1 MLRSSVVLRRLSIST
16 FLAACLCFTALPLH
30 ADNWQPISPDDLKMT
45 SQQAGGAEAIIL
57 YHEFVSDDTRKS
69 RSEYK
74 RIKIFSEKAK
84 RFADIEIPYAKEG
97 LFSSQIID
105 VKARTIGPDGKITP
119 FSGEIFD
126 KTIVKSHGLK
136 YKAKTFTLPDVQV
149 GSIIEWRYTEI
160 WSDEYVL
167 AARWILQEELAQK
180 YAKFAYTPLN
190 LGGSRYVE
198 NEHGETADGVYHIG
212 VGIPAGVD
220 VKTVN
225 QRMDQQRMEMEMK
238 NIPAYEEEDSSPPA
252 EMMKMRMYFFYGNSK
267 MLKPEEFWRQQGKF
281 WEKDLDKFIG
291 HSSQVAQAAAQAVSA
306 SDTPEQKIR
315 KIYALVQ
322 KQKNFTYERH
332 DELDTLAKVR
342 KANTSVEQVLQQ
354 GGTHNDLTR
363 LFVAMVQSQKIPA
376 YLMRIATRE
385 EVFFQPAIPEWDQLN
400 SEVAIV
406 NLDGKEVFLDPGVPM
421 CPFGML
427 EWKRTMVQGVRQ
439 KATGGTE
446 LSQTPVPQYSDAVR
460 QRIADLKLDKDGSL
474 KGQIV
479 MLWIGQEALIQRI
492 EGGRTDEAGRK
503 KQVEDELKALLPP
516 TAIVKLDSATAWD
529 DPDQPLRATFNVEL
543 PGLASSTGKRLLLPS
558 GLFQINSRQRF
569 VSADRKTPVYF
580 EYPYRVFDKVLITLP
595 QDVQVENLP
604 QGQKA
609 NSEFALCYVERAT
622 NGNVLELK
630 RDFAIAGVSFPLN
643 LYPAL
648 KSFFDTVHRNDDE
661 QVTLRTAPVAASK

>member
-1 MLRSSVVLRRLSIST
+1 
-16 FLAACLCFTALPLH
+16 LPLH

-57 YHEFVSDDTRKS
+57 YHESSSDDVRKS

-74 RIKIFSEKAK
+74 KIKIFSEKAK
-84 RFADIEIPYAKEG
+84 RFADVEIPYAKEG

-105 VKARTIGPDGKITP
+105 IKARTIGPDGKITP

-126 KTIVKSHGLK
+126 KTIVKSQGLK

-160 WSDEYVL
+160 WSDEYVRS
-167 AARWILQEELAQK
+167 ARWILQEELAQK
-180 YAKFAYTPLN
+180 RAKFAYIPID
-190 LGGSRYVE
+190 LGRYDISTG
-198 NEHGETADGVYHIG
+198 HGGTADGVYHIG
-212 VGIPAGVD
+212 IGMPAGVE

-225 QRMDQQRMEMEMK
+225 QRANQQAMELEMK
-238 NIPAYEEEDSSPPA
+238 DIPAYEEEDYSPPS

-267 MLKPEEFWRQQGKF
+267 MLKPDEFWREQGKY
-281 WEKDLDKFIG
+281 WDKELDKFIG
-291 HSSQVAQAAAQAVSA
+291 HSSLVAQAAAQAVGA
-306 SDTPEQKIR
+306 SDTPEQKAR
-315 KIYALVQ
+315 KIYAAVQ
-322 KQKNFTYERH
+322 KLRNFTYERH

-363 LFVAMVQSQKIPA
+363 LFVAMLQSQKIPA
-376 YLMRIATRE
+376 YLMRVATRE

-427 EWKRTMVQGVRQ
+427 EWKRTMVQGIRQ
-439 KATGGTE
+439 KSTGGTE
-446 LSQTPVPQYSDAVR
+446 LAQTPLPQYSDAVR
-460 QRIADLKLDKDGSL
+460 QRLADLKLDKDGSL

-479 MLWIGQEALIQRI
+479 MIWMGQEALIQRI
-492 EGGRTDEAGRK
+492 EGVRTDEAGRK
-503 KQVEDELKALLPP
+503 KQLEDELKALLPP
-516 TAIVKLDSATAWD
+516 TAIVKMDSATAWD
-529 DPDQPLRATFNVEL
+529 DPGQPLQAKFSVEL

-558 GLFQINSRQRF
+558 GLFQVNSRPRF

-580 EYPYRVFDKVLITLP
+580 EYPYRVLDKVAITLP
-595 QDVQVENLP
+595 PDVQVENLP

-609 NSEFALCYVERAT
+609 NSDFALCFVERAT

-643 LYPAL
+643 LYPEL

-661 QVTLRTAPVAASK
+661 QVTLRTAPVAASKQ